1 MNCFKTTMA
10 HADRVIPQ
18 LIRDQFDDA
27 SWNQAFDAA
36 LSRFQALQ
44 QGIEAAQ
51 KLSGPNNS

>member
-1 MNCFKTTMA
+1 MA